1 MSLRT
6 YVAKK
11 VGIHVCSSPFSSPDN
26 FIFLATLAALG
37 RTAAGADGVFFIYT
51 DPMFFAVKDRRST
64 ALRTKLSS
72 NIDTYSSK
80 NNWRSQLKMRIPN

>member
-37 RTAAGADGVFFIYT
+37 RTAAGADGVFLFT
-51 DPMFFAVKDRRST
+51 
-64 ALRTKLSS
+64 
-72 NIDTYSSK
+72 
-80 NNWRSQLKMRIPN
+80 RIPCSSQSKIDDQLLFAPSCPPTSIHIQVKTAGDPS